1 MKIVTGAEMR
11 RIDEATISRFV
22 TGVAL
27 MERAGQRVFEQIE
40 SIVPV
45 ARVPRRVDIP
55 RAREQRRRRPRRR
68 AAPRGKGREGDPP
81 LPAPARGVLPGRG
94 EEPRAARLAPRR
106 ARRSSSIF
114 LYLAG
119 WQELARKALEDS
131 DLIVDALLGTGL
143 NKAVGE
149 EYAAVIDVMNESE
162 LPIVSVDIPS
172 GVNADTGEIMGDA
185 VVADATVTMGLPK
198 IGCLFYPG
206 KGCAG
211 DLVVGDIGDSA
222 RGDRR
227 AGDRGARRSISSA
240 RSRIFP
246 CGSRRRTSS
255 RAARSSSSRGAA
267 ATRARRFSP
276 RSRRSEPA
284 AASSTARA
292 RNRSAP
298 SSRGPR
304 PK

>member
-1 MKIVTGAEMR
+1 
-11 RIDEATISRFV
+11 
-22 TGVAL
+22 

-40 SIVPV
+40 STFPSLESLAASIFLGRGNNAGDGLVV
-45 ARVPRRVDIP
+45 ARLLAEKGAKVILHYLHPPEEFSPD
-55 RAREQRRRRPRRR
+55 
-68 AAPRGKGREGDPP
+68 AAKNH
-81 LPAPARGVLPGRG
+81 
-94 EEPRAARLAPRR
+94 ARLAALRDEREDRR
-106 ARRSSSIF
+106 AF
-114 LYLAG
+114 LYVSG

-162 LPIVSVDIPS
+162 LPIVSIDIPS
-172 GVNADTGEIMGDA
+172 GVNADTGEIMGAA

-211 DLVVGDIGDSA
+211 DLVVGDIGVPR

-227 AGDRGARRSISSA
+227 AGDHGARRSISSG

-267 ATRARRFSP
+267 ATRERRCSP
-276 RSRRSEPA
+276 RSRRSGPDAE
-284 AASSTARA
+284 SCTARA
-292 RNRSAP
+292 LNRSVP